1 MRRRALVVLALAL
14 PSACA
19 GLDGLTGGGKNDPPT
34 DGGSTPNDS
43 GIALDGG
50 GSSSS
55 GALDGGV
62 TDSGPPTCDRSGPFT
77 SITPVSGLPV
87 GAAEVVLTADELE
100 IFFTMPFGDAGQ
112 RDVKRATRGSPTG
125 GFGAA
130 SDPLAIHLGDEQP
143 YVVVSGGLTLVGAL
157 GGDPGFITRPATSQP
172 FGSVQRLDVQKLGGF
187 GTELVFVWMND
198 AQTAAYGVERGFL
211 DSRVVRYLAAP
222 GNLTLPVDL
231 GLSSAGAQDAAVVLT
246 EDELQMF
253 VTSKRT
259 GSAARDVYVTSRADK
274 GAAWGPLTLVSELN
288 TSGDDSMTSLS
299 RDGCVAYGVRS
310 NSGGGGGALVY
321 RAEKPKK

>member
-1 MRRRALVVLALAL
+1 M
-14 PSACA
+14 
-19 GLDGLTGGGKNDPPT
+19 
-34 DGGSTPNDS
+34 
-43 GIALDGG
+43 
-50 GSSSS
+50 
-55 GALDGGV
+55 
-62 TDSGPPTCDRSGPFT
+62 
-77 SITPVSGLPV
+77 
-87 GAAEVVLTADELE
+87 
-100 IFFTMPFGDAGQ
+100 
-112 RDVKRATRGSPTG
+112 
-125 GFGAA
+125 
-130 SDPLAIHLGDEQP
+130 
-143 YVVVSGGLTLVGAL
+143 
-157 GGDPGFITRPATSQP
+157 
-172 FGSVQRLDVQKLGGF
+172 QKLGGF

-211 DSRVVRYLAAP
+211 DSKVVRYLAAP

-299 RDGCVAYGVRS
+299 RDGCVAYGVRAS
-310 NSGGGGGALVY
+310 SPGGGSLVY